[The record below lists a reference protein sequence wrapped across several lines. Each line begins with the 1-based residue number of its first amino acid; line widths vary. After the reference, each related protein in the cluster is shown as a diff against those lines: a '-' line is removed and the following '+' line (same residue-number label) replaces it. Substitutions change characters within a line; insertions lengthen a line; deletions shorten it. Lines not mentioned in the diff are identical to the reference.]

1 MNKSN
6 CMFMKS
12 DGKCPNKLQHI
23 IHVSFLS
30 ISIRCSFIVQA
41 CLEHIVCWRV
51 DDAHMH
57 IKEHVVS
64 TFYPFFILKTLPLMY
79 NILSMNELQCTL
91 DSSGVIGNR
100 KQTLSCSFLNFVV
113 TCPLSMLLCLHFTVE
128 SFGAGY

>member
-1 MNKSN
+1 MNHSKLPLHWEDIGSSNIEASLTFLDFHYRIQSSNMVKSN
-6 CMFMKS
+6 FLFMKS

-57 IKEHVVS
+57 IKEHVVG
-64 TFYPFFILKTLPLMY
+64 TFFPFFILNTLPLMQY
-79 NILSMNELQCTL
+79 VQYFVNE
-91 DSSGVIGNR
+91 
-100 KQTLSCSFLNFVV
+100 
-113 TCPLSMLLCLHFTVE
+113 
-128 SFGAGY
+128 